1 MLFRSLGLVEVPPVR
16 ATVDATE
23 IGELNPNIRALVAYN
38 TDSKVIN
45 TLRSNGILLAE
56 VYPGGNLMA
65 GSSSVVQLDAWNW
78 EDAVYAA
85 DHAIHL
91 TLPSLLARPS
101 GRGYYTA
108 ANSSPGDAVKRAYE
122 QIEKL
127 KLFFR
132 EAQAYIRQGSAPVQ
146 NLKFEAV
153 RGLFQKKQKLFVHCE
168 IVKEI
173 QQAIEMAQ
181 EFGFDLVIVGGSESW
196 LVADLLK
203 QHNIPVLLSQLHELP
218 TLPDDAV
225 DQRYIKIGRAHV

>member
-1 MLFRSLGLVEVPPVR
+1 MTIRTLISVCFLLLTSGLIAQDNIYPAPPSEQDLLITNATIHVGNGTVIPAGSIRISKGRIQEVSQQALEPKGAVQVIDAKGKQVYPGLILASSQLGLVEVPPVR

-56 VYPGGNLMA
+56 VYPGGNLLA

-108 ANSSPGDAVKRAYE
+108 E
-122 QIEKL
+122 
-127 KLFFR
+127 
-132 EAQAYIRQGSAPVQ
+132 
-146 NLKFEAV
+146 
-153 RGLFQKKQKLFVHCE
+153 
-168 IVKEI
+168 
-173 QQAIEMAQ
+173 
-181 EFGFDLVIVGGSESW
+181 
-196 LVADLLK
+196 
-203 QHNIPVLLSQLHELP
+203 
-218 TLPDDAV
+218 
-225 DQRYIKIGRAHV
+225 IGRAHV